1 VNIPGVFIRRPVAT
15 TLLAV
20 AIFLSGALAYFHL
33 PVAPLPNITFPV
45 VVVQASMAGASPSIM
60 ASTVAEPLERRLG
73 TIADVSELTSVS
85 TVGSSQ
91 IVIQF
96 GLNRD
101 INGAARDVQAAIQ
114 AARADLP
121 TTLRNNPTYREF
133 NPADS
138 PIMVLALTSKTL
150 TRAQLYDSAD
160 SVIQQQLSQVDGVG
174 QITLGGSALPSVRV
188 ELQPDQLNSYGI
200 GMEDVR
206 AAISAANA
214 DSVKGHIDQN
224 GIRYEVE
231 SNDQISKAAPYRDLV
246 IAYRNGS
253 PVQLRD
259 VAQVLDSA
267 ENIRNAGLYNGQD
280 AVLVIVYPLPGS
292 NIVKTVAQIRK
303 SLPSI
308 EATLPQNVHVGV
320 AVDRS
325 QSVNAAVGD
334 TERTLFIAVLLV
346 IGVVFVFLQSPR
358 AVLVPAVALPLSI
371 VGTFGPMYL
380 LGYSIDNLS
389 LMALTIGTG
398 FVVDDAVVVLE
409 NIVRHVE
416 SGMDVHEA
424 AMVGSAEVSFTVISM
439 SLSLIAV
446 FLPILLMPGI
456 VGLLFHEFAVTLSIA
471 ILLSLVISLT
481 ITPTMA
487 AFVISRKSLHSKAR
501 WAVWYE
507 RQFERFRQ
515 AYSRSLTIVLDH
527 ALAVILTL
535 IGLIVL
541 NVVLIRFV
549 PSTFFP
555 EQDNGILMGQI
566 IADQSISFQAMQKK
580 LAQLQDIVQKDPA
593 VASVAGFTGGRA
605 LNTANVFIELKPL
618 AERKV
623 AASQVVDRLRPKLN
637 AVSGAKLFLQA
648 AQDLRIGGRQSASEY
663 QYTLTS
669 DDPEALFEWV
679 PKLVTALG
687 KYHDRIVDVNS
698 DLQQNGLQL
707 YVNIDRTTAARY
719 GFAPNQIDSVLY
731 DAFGQRTVSTV
742 YNQLNQYYVVMEVA
756 PQYWQYPQT
765 IDRIRF
771 STAAG
776 NPSGTQQTQMS
787 KQIVTG
793 VTAVTTGTSTSTG
806 SAGTTGTT
814 ASTGT
819 AGATGSSGAT
829 TSTSTSSSGTSS
841 RNADAE
847 ANQLTNAISNAKG
860 GSSSGSADSTA
871 AETMVPFTAL
881 ASYISNHTAT
891 QVNHQGG
898 LVAGTISFNLPP
910 GGSLSDGLA
919 AISEAGQE
927 LGMPASIHGS
937 SAGAAQVYA
946 QSMGTMPLLILAA
959 LAAVYIVLGILY
971 ENTVHPITILSTLP
985 SAGIGATLALLIFG
999 TPFSVIAMIGII
1011 LLIGIVK
1018 KNAIMMIDV
1027 AIHLQR
1033 DEGVEPTK
1041 AIHDAAVVRLRP
1053 IMMTTAAAVL
1063 GAVPLAIGIGQGAS
1077 LRQPLGITV
1086 MGGLI
1091 LSQVFTLYTT
1101 PVIYLYLDRL
1111 RARLARWSETLPWN
1125 RSDASA

>member
-1 VNIPGVFIRRPVAT
+1 MSIPGLFIRRPVAT

-20 AIFLSGALAYFHL
+20 AILLSGTLAYFRL

-45 VVVQASMAGASPSIM
+45 IVVQASMAGASPDIM

-73 TIADVSELTSVS
+73 TIADVSEMTSTS
-85 TVGSSQ
+85 SVGSAQ
-91 IVIQF
+91 ITIQF
-96 GLNRD
+96 GLSRD

-121 TTLRNNPTYREF
+121 STLRSNPSYREY

-160 SVIQQQLSQVDGVG
+160 SVLQQQLSQVQGVG

-200 GMEDVR
+200 GLEDVR
-206 AAISAANA
+206 AAISSANA
-214 DSVKGHIDQN
+214 NSAKGHIDQ
-224 GIRYEVE
+224 GDQRFEVL
-231 SNDQISKAAPYRDLV
+231 SNDQINKAAPYRDLV
-246 IAYRNGS
+246 VAYRNNA
-253 PVQLRD
+253 PVLLRD
-259 VAQVLDSA
+259 VADVQDSA

-280 AVLVIVYPLPGS
+280 AVLVIVFPLPGG
-292 NIVKTVAQIRK
+292 NIVKTVAQIK
-303 SLPSI
+303 KVLPSI
-308 EATLPQNVHVGV
+308 QATLPNDVHIGI

-346 IGVVFVFLQSPR
+346 IGVVFIFLQSPR
-358 AVLVPAVALPLSI
+358 AILVPAVALPLSI

-424 AMVGSAEVSFTVISM
+424 ALLGSAEVSFTVISM

-487 AFVISRKSLHSKAR
+487 AFVLNRRTLHSKAR
-501 WAVWYE
+501 WATWFE
-507 RQFERFRQ
+507 RQFERFKN
-515 AYSRSLTIVLDH
+515 AYSRSLASVLDH
-527 ALAVILTL
+527 ALLVGLTL
-535 IGLIVL
+535 VGLIVL
-541 NVVLIRFV
+541 NVVLIKFV

-580 LAQLQDIVQKDPA
+580 LAQLQAIVQKDPA

-618 AERKV
+618 AERKLS
-623 AASQVVDRLRPKLN
+623 ASQVVDRLRPKLN
-637 AVSGAKLFLQA
+637 GVSGAKLFLQA
-648 AQDLRIGGRQSASEY
+648 AQDLHIGGRQSAAEY

-669 DDPEALFEWV
+669 DDPTALFTWV

-687 KYHDRIVDVNS
+687 KYHAQLSDVNS
-698 DLQQNGLQL
+698 DLQQNGLQI
-707 YVNIDRTTAARY
+707 YINMNRVTAARY
-719 GFAPNQIDSVLY
+719 GFAPNQLDSVLY

-742 YNQLNQYYVVMEVA
+742 YNQLNQYFVVMEVA
-756 PQYWQYPQT
+756 PKYWQYPQML
-765 IDRIRF
+765 DRMRF

-776 NPSGTQQTQMS
+776 NASGSQQTQMS
-787 KQIVTG
+787 GALVKPVTQAS
-793 VTAVTTGTSTSTG
+793 AVGAAQG
-806 SAGTTGTT
+806 A
-814 ASTGT
+814 ASNTNT
-819 AGATGSSGAT
+819 LNS
-829 TSTSTSSSGTSS
+829 
-841 RNADAE
+841 NAE

-860 GSSSGSADSTA
+860 GSSSGSADSTSS
-871 AETMVPFTAL
+871 ETLVPFPVL
-881 ASYISNHTAT
+881 ASYVSNHTAT
-891 QVNHQGG
+891 QVSHQSG
-898 LVAGTISFNLPP
+898 LVAATISFNLPP
-910 GGSLSDGLA
+910 GGSLSDALT
-919 AISEAGQE
+919 AITQAGQDI
-927 LGMPASIHGS
+927 GMPASIHGS
-937 SAGAAQVYA
+937 TAGAAQVYA
-946 QSMGTMPLLILAA
+946 QSMSTMPLLILAA

-1033 DEGVEPTK
+1033 DEGVPPQQ
-1041 AIHDAAVVRLRP
+1041 AIHDAAVMRLRP

-1063 GAVPLAIGIGQGAS
+1063 GAVPLAIGLGQGAS

-1111 RARLARWSETLPWN
+1111 RLRLAKWSATLPWN
-1125 RSDASA
+1125 RLDASA

>member
-1 VNIPGVFIRRPVAT
+1 VNIPGAFIRRPVAT

-20 AIFLSGALAYFHL
+20 AILLSGVLAYFHL

-73 TIADVSELTSVS
+73 SIADVTELTSES
-85 TVGSSQ
+85 TVGSAR

-138 PIMVLALTSKTL
+138 PIMVLALTSDTL

-200 GMEDVR
+200 GLEDVR

-214 DSVKGHIDQN
+214 DSVKGHIDEN
-224 GIRYEVE
+224 GQRYEVE
-231 SNDQISKAAPYRDLV
+231 SNDQINKAAPYRDLV
-246 IAYRNGS
+246 VAYRNGS
-253 PVQLRD
+253 AVQLRD

-267 ENIRNAGLYNGQD
+267 ENLRNAGLYNGHD

-303 SLPSI
+303 ALPSI
-308 EATLPQNVHVGV
+308 EATLPHNVHVGV

-416 SGMDVHEA
+416 AGMDVREA
-424 AMVGSAEVSFTVISM
+424 AMQGSAEVSFTVISM

-481 ITPTMA
+481 VTPTMA
-487 AFVISRKSLHSKAR
+487 AYVISRKTLHSKAR

-507 RQFERFRQ
+507 RQFERFKQ
-515 AYSRSLTIVLDH
+515 AYSRSLTVVLDH
-527 ALAVILTL
+527 AFAVILTL
-535 IGLIVL
+535 VGLIVL
-541 NVVLIRFV
+541 NVVLIRLV

-566 IADQSISFQAMQKK
+566 IADQSISFQAMEKK
-580 LAQLQDIVQKDPA
+580 LAQLQNIVQKDPA

-605 LNTANVFIELKPL
+605 LNSANVFIELKPL
-618 AERKV
+618 AERKIS
-623 AASQVVDRLRPKLN
+623 AAQVVDRLRPKLN

-648 AQDLRIGGRQSASEY
+648 AQDLHIGGRQSAAEY

-669 DDPEALFEWV
+669 DDPEALFTWV
-679 PKLVTALG
+679 PRLVAALG
-687 KYHDRIVDVNS
+687 KYRDRITDVNS

-707 YVNIDRTTAARY
+707 YVNINRTAAARY

-731 DAFGQRTVSTV
+731 DAFGQRTVSTI
-742 YNQLNQYYVVMEVA
+742 YNQLNQYFVVMEVA
-756 PQYWQYPQT
+756 PKYWQYPQM

-776 NPSGTQQTQMS
+776 NASGTQQTQMS
-787 KQIVTG
+787 KSVVSG
-793 VTAVTTGTSTSTG
+793 VTSTNTTSSTG
-806 SAGTTGTT
+806 SNTN
-814 ASTGT
+814 
-819 AGATGSSGAT
+819 
-829 TSTSTSSSGTSS
+829 S
-841 RNADAE
+841 RNSDAE
-847 ANQLTNAISNAKG
+847 ANQLTNAIANAKG

-871 AETMVPFTAL
+871 AETMVPFPAL
-881 ASYISNHTAT
+881 ASYVSNHTAT

-919 AISEAGQE
+919 AISEAAQE
-927 LGMPASIHGS
+927 LGMPASIHGAT
-937 SAGAAQVYA
+937 AGAAQVYA
-946 QSMGTMPLLILAA
+946 QSMSTMPLLILAA

-971 ENTVHPITILSTLP
+971 ENTVHPVTILSTLP

-1033 DEGVEPTK
+1033 DEGMEAHK

-1111 RARLARWSETLPWN
+1111 RARLARWSESLPWN

>member
-1 VNIPGVFIRRPVAT
+1 MNVPGLFIRRPVAT

-20 AIFLSGALAYFHL
+20 AILLSGALAYFRL

-45 VVVQASMAGASPSIM
+45 IVVQASMAGASPDIM

-73 TIADVSELTSVS
+73 SIADVNELTSTS
-85 TVGSSQ
+85 SVGSTN

-96 GLNRD
+96 GLSRD

-121 TTLRNNPTYREF
+121 STLRNNPSYREY

-138 PIMVLALTSKTL
+138 PIMVLALTSSTL
-150 TRAQLYDSAD
+150 TPAQLYDSAD
-160 SVIQQQLSQVDGVG
+160 SVLQQQLSQVSGVG

-200 GMEDVR
+200 GLEDVR
-206 AAISAANA
+206 AAISSANA
-214 DSVKGHIDQN
+214 DSAKGHIDQD
-224 GIRYEVE
+224 GLRYEVL
-231 SNDQISKAAPYRDLV
+231 SNDQINKAAPYRDLV
-246 IAYRNGS
+246 VAYRNGA
-253 PVQLRD
+253 PVFLRD
-259 VAQVLDSA
+259 VADVEDSS
-267 ENIRNAGLYNGQD
+267 ENIRNAGLYNGKE
-280 AVLVIVYPLPGS
+280 AVLVIVYPLPGG

-303 SLPSI
+303 VLPSI
-308 EATLPQNVHVGV
+308 EATLPRDVHVGI
-320 AVDRS
+320 AIDRS

-358 AVLVPAVALPLSI
+358 AILVPAVALPLSI
-371 VGTFGPMYL
+371 IGTFGPMYL
-380 LGYSIDNLS
+380 LGYSLDNLS

-416 SGMDVHEA
+416 AGMDVREA
-424 AMVGSAEVSFTVISM
+424 ALRGSAEVSFTVISM

-446 FLPILLMPGI
+446 FLPILLMPGV

-471 ILLSLVISLT
+471 ILISLVISLT
-481 ITPTMA
+481 VTPTMA
-487 AFVISRKSLHSKAR
+487 AYLLKPGKGMHSEAR
-501 WAVWYE
+501 WAVWSE
-507 RQFERFRQ
+507 RQFERFKN
-515 AYSRSLTIVLDH
+515 AYARSLTVVLEH
-527 ALAVILTL
+527 SLLVGLTL
-535 IGLIVL
+535 IALLVL
-541 NVVLIRFV
+541 NVFLFKLL

-555 EQDNGILMGQI
+555 EQDNGILQGQI
-566 IADQSISFQAMQKK
+566 IADQSISFQAMEQK
-580 LAQLQDIVQKDPA
+580 LAQLQSIVQKDPA

-618 AERKV
+618 AQRKLS
-623 AASQVVDRLRPKLN
+623 ATQVVARLRPKLN
-637 AVSGAKLFLQA
+637 AVSGARLFLQA
-648 AQDLRIGGRQSASEY
+648 AQDLRIGGRQSAAEY

-669 DDPEALFEWV
+669 DDPNALFTWV

-687 KYHDRIVDVNS
+687 KERGQIMDVNS
-698 DLQQNGLQL
+698 DLQQNGLQI
-707 YVNIDRTTAARY
+707 YVNMDRPTDARY
-719 GFAPNQIDSVLY
+719 GFAPNQIDNVLY
-731 DAFGQRTVSTV
+731 DAFGQRTVSTI
-742 YNQLNQYYVVMEVA
+742 YNQINQYFVVMEVA
-756 PQYWQYPQT
+756 PAYWQFPQML
-765 IDRIRF
+765 DRIRF

-776 NPSGTQQTQMS
+776 NASGTQQTQMPGG
-787 KQIVTG
+787 T
-793 VTAVTTGTSTSTG
+793 VTAVTPV
-806 SAGTTGTT
+806 AAVTTTQST
-814 ASTGT
+814 ASGT
-819 AGATGSSGAT
+819 NSL
-829 TSTSTSSSGTSS
+829 
-841 RNADAE
+841 NANAE
-847 ANQLTNAISNAKG
+847 ANVLTNAISNAKG

-871 AETMVPFTAL
+871 AETMVPFPAL
-881 ASYISNHTAT
+881 AKSLSNHTAT
-891 QVNHQGG
+891 QVSHQGG
-898 LVAGTISFNLPP
+898 LVAATISFNLPN
-910 GGSLSDGLA
+910 GGSLSQATAEIKEVSQQLR
-919 AISEAGQE
+919 
-927 LGMPASIHGS
+927 LPASIHGEF
-937 SAGAAQVYA
+937 AGAAQTYA
-946 QSMGTMPLLILAA
+946 QSMSTMPLLIIAA

-971 ENTVHPITILSTLP
+971 ENTVHPLTILSTLP
-985 SAGIGATLALLIFG
+985 SAGIGATLALLVFG

-1033 DEGVEPTK
+1033 DEGMEPQQ

-1111 RARLARWSETLPWN
+1111 RARLARWSATLPWN
-1125 RSDASA
+1125 RQPNASASV

>member
-1 VNIPGVFIRRPVAT
+1 MNIPGAFIRRPVAT

-20 AIFLSGALAYFHL
+20 AILLSGVLAYFHL

-73 TIADVSELTSVS
+73 SIADVTELTSES
-85 TVGSSQ
+85 TVGSAR

-138 PIMVLALTSKTL
+138 PIMVLALTSETL

-200 GMEDVR
+200 GLEDVR

-214 DSVKGHIDQN
+214 DSVKGHIDEN
-224 GIRYEVE
+224 GQRYEVE
-231 SNDQISKAAPYRDLV
+231 SNDQINKAAPYRDLV
-246 IAYRNGS
+246 VAYRNGS
-253 PVQLRD
+253 AVQLRD

-267 ENIRNAGLYNGQD
+267 ENLRNAGLYNGHD

-303 SLPSI
+303 ALPSI
-308 EATLPQNVHVGV
+308 EATLPHNVHVGV

-416 SGMDVHEA
+416 AGMDVREA
-424 AMVGSAEVSFTVISM
+424 AMQGSAEVSFTVISM

-481 ITPTMA
+481 VTPTMA
-487 AFVISRKSLHSKAR
+487 AYVISRKTLHSKAR

-507 RQFERFRQ
+507 RQFERFKQ
-515 AYSRSLTIVLDH
+515 AYSRSLTVVLDH
-527 ALAVILTL
+527 AFAVILTL
-535 IGLIVL
+535 VGLIVL
-541 NVVLIRFV
+541 NVVLIRLV

-566 IADQSISFQAMQKK
+566 IADQSISFQAMEKK
-580 LAQLQDIVQKDPA
+580 LAQLQNIVQKDPA

-605 LNTANVFIELKPL
+605 LNSANVFIELKPL
-618 AERKV
+618 AERKIS
-623 AASQVVDRLRPKLN
+623 AAQVVDRLRPKLN

-648 AQDLRIGGRQSASEY
+648 AQDLHIGGRQSAAEY

-669 DDPEALFEWV
+669 DDPEALFTWV
-679 PKLVTALG
+679 PRLVAALG
-687 KYHDRIVDVNS
+687 KYRDRITDVNS

-707 YVNIDRTTAARY
+707 YVNINRTAAARY

-731 DAFGQRTVSTV
+731 DAFGQRTVSTI
-742 YNQLNQYYVVMEVA
+742 YNQLNQYFVVMEVA
-756 PQYWQYPQT
+756 PKYWQYPQM

-776 NPSGTQQTQMS
+776 NASGTQQTQMS
-787 KQIVTG
+787 KSVVSG
-793 VTAVTTGTSTSTG
+793 VTSTNTTSSTG
-806 SAGTTGTT
+806 SNTN
-814 ASTGT
+814 
-819 AGATGSSGAT
+819 
-829 TSTSTSSSGTSS
+829 S
-841 RNADAE
+841 RNSDAE
-847 ANQLTNAISNAKG
+847 ANQLTNAIANAKG

-871 AETMVPFTAL
+871 AETMVPFPAL
-881 ASYISNHTAT
+881 ASYVSNHTAT

-919 AISEAGQE
+919 AISEAAQE
-927 LGMPASIHGS
+927 LGMPASIHGAT
-937 SAGAAQVYA
+937 AGAAQVYA
-946 QSMGTMPLLILAA
+946 QSMSTMPLLILAA

-971 ENTVHPITILSTLP
+971 ENTVHPVTILSTLP

-1033 DEGVEPTK
+1033 DEGMEAHK

-1111 RARLARWSETLPWN
+1111 RARLARWSESLPWN

>member
-1 VNIPGVFIRRPVAT
+1 MSIPGLFINRPVAT

-20 AIFLSGALAYFHL
+20 AILLSGTLAYFQL
-33 PVAPLPNITFPV
+33 PVAPLPNVTYPV
-45 VVVQASMAGASPSIM
+45 IVVQASMAGASPDIM
-60 ASTVAEPLERRLG
+60 ASTVAEPLERRLRS
-73 TIADVSELTSVS
+73 IADVNELTSTS
-85 TVGSSQ
+85 TVGAAS
-91 IVIQF
+91 ITIQF
-96 GLNRD
+96 GLSRD

-138 PIMVLALTSKTL
+138 PIMVLALTSETL

-160 SVIQQQLSQVDGVG
+160 SVLQQQLSQVPGVG

-200 GMEDVR
+200 GLEDVR

-214 DSVKGHIDQN
+214 DSAKGHIDQA
-224 GIRYEVE
+224 GQRFEIL

-246 IAYRNGS
+246 IAYRNNA
-253 PVQLRD
+253 PVLLRD
-259 VAQVLDSA
+259 VADVEDSA
-267 ENIRNAGLYNGQD
+267 ENLRNAGLYNGKD
-280 AVLVIVYPLPGS
+280 AVLVIVYPLPGG

-303 SLPSI
+303 VLPSI
-308 EATLPQNVHVGV
+308 EATLPHDVHVGI

-325 QSVNAAVGD
+325 QSVRAAVRD

-358 AVLVPAVALPLSI
+358 AVLIPAVALPLSI

-380 LGYSIDNLS
+380 LGYSLDNLS

-416 SGMDVHEA
+416 SGMNVHEA
-424 AMVGSAEVSFTVISM
+424 AMRGSAEVSFTVISM

-456 VGLLFHEFAVTLSIA
+456 IGLLFHEFAMTLSIA
-471 ILLSLVISLT
+471 ILISLIISLT
-481 ITPTMA
+481 VTPTMA
-487 AFVISRKSLHSKAR
+487 AYLLKRGGDLHSKAR
-501 WAVWYE
+501 WAVWSE
-507 RQFERFRQ
+507 RQFERFKN
-515 AYSRSLTIVLDH
+515 AYARSLTVVLDH
-527 ALAVILTL
+527 ALLVGLTL
-535 IGLIVL
+535 LALIVL
-541 NVVLIRFV
+541 NVFLLRLV

-555 EQDNGILMGQI
+555 EQDNGILQGQI
-566 IADQSISFQAMQKK
+566 IADQSISFQAMEKK
-580 LAQLQDIVQKDPA
+580 LAQLQSIVQQDPA

-618 AERKV
+618 AQRKLS
-623 AASQVVDRLRPKLN
+623 ASQVVSRLRPKLN
-637 AVSGAKLFLQA
+637 AVSGARLFLQA
-648 AQDLRIGGRQSASEY
+648 AQDLRIGGRQSAAEY

-669 DDPEALFEWV
+669 DDSNALFTWV
-679 PKLVTALG
+679 PKLVSALS
-687 KYHDRIVDVNS
+687 KDRADVADMNS
-698 DLQQNGLQL
+698 DLQQNGLQI
-707 YVNIDRTTAARY
+707 YVNMNRATAARY
-719 GFAPNQIDSVLY
+719 GFAPNQIDNVLY
-731 DAFGQRTVSTV
+731 DAFGQRTVSTI
-742 YNQLNQYYVVMEVA
+742 YNQINQYFVVMEVA
-756 PQYWQYPQT
+756 PNYWQYPQM

-776 NPSGTQQTQMS
+776 NASGTQQTQMPGNT
-787 KQIVTG
+787 VTP
-793 VTAVTTGTSTSTG
+793 VQTSVQTSATGT
-806 SAGTTGTT
+806 
-814 ASTGT
+814 
-819 AGATGSSGAT
+819 
-829 TSTSTSSSGTSS
+829 
-841 RNADAE
+841 NALNANAE
-847 ANQLTNAISNAKG
+847 ANVLTNAIANSKG

-871 AETMVPFTAL
+871 SETMVPFPAL
-881 ASYISNHTAT
+881 ASSVSSHTAT
-891 QVNHQGG
+891 QVSHQDG
-898 LVAGTISFNLPP
+898 LVAATISFNLPP
-910 GGSLSDGLA
+910 GGSLSKA
-919 AISEAGQE
+919 TAEINRASQE
-927 LGMPASIHGS
+927 LGLPASIHGS
-937 SAGAAQVYA
+937 FAGAAQVYA
-946 QSMGTMPLLILAA
+946 QSMSTMPLLIVAA

-1033 DEGVEPTK
+1033 DDGMEPQK

-1101 PVIYLYLDRL
+1101 PVIYLFLDRL
-1111 RARLARWSETLPWN
+1111 RARLTRWSSTLPWN
-1125 RSDASA
+1125 RQSSATASL